1 MTKIMLGRWGSVGSA
16 LLRLLSN
23 VSARLANMRNRVFMD
38 HPARDVNGNVTTGDY
53 RPKQRHLQACPE
65 RSTDRKKHNLVELI
79 ETVVLY
85 KLPRLSREE
94 IQARLGVHDL
104 RETRVYQEA
113 KEEVLKEEM
122 E

>member
-38 HPARDVNGNVTTGDY
+38 HPSRDVNGNVTTGDY

-65 RSTDRKKHNLVELI
+65 RSTDREKHNLVELI
-79 ETVVLY
+79 ETSLD
-85 KLPRLSREE
+85 LENGRLEDVCRRLVRKE
-94 IQARLGVHDL
+94 I
-104 RETRVYQEA
+104 A
-113 KEEVLKEEM
+113 KNQS
-122 E
+122 